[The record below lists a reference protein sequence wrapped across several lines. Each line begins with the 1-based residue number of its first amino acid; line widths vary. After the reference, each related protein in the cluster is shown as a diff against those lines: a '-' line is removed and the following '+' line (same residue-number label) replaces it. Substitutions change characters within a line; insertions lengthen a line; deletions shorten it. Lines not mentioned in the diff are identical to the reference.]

1 MELSKKQTD
10 ITKGVAILFMLL
22 LHLFCTR
29 EYEGLFKPL
38 IMIGNT
44 PLIYY
49 IALFG
54 DMCVAIYCFCSG
66 YGLMIGYKNNN
77 ENYFKKNLIRILKLY
92 INFWII
98 LFLFVLILGP
108 LMGRGSE
115 YPGNLKTFV
124 LTFTAINPAYN
135 GAWWF
140 LTTYIILVLL
150 SPHINKFVIKYNTLV
165 IIGVSLIVYFV
176 GYIQRIMV
184 PIVTDIEII
193 NYLLRQLALFGTSQF
208 PFIIGCI
215 FANRKLYSKIYNLV
229 DKNKLKNL
237 LCISIIIA
245 MIIAHGF
252 VQTLFVAAFTGI
264 IFIVVFNLIDKPMW
278 LDNLLS
284 YLSKHSTNMWLVHMF
299 FYMIFFK
306 DLVYAPKY
314 PILIFIWLVVL
325 CLGASYLTNLIYK
338 PIISL
343 LDKNLE
349 KIEQNRRGLSKSVT
363 VE

>member
-1 MELSKKQTD
+1 
-10 ITKGVAILFMLL
+10 
-22 LHLFCTR
+22 
-29 EYEGLFKPL
+29 
-38 IMIGNT
+38 MIGNT

-66 YGLMIGYKNNN
+66 YGLMIDYKNNN
-77 ENYFKKNLIRILKLY
+77 ENYLKKNLIRILKLY

-98 LFLFVLILGP
+98 LILFVLILGP
-108 LMGRGSE
+108 LMGRGNE
-115 YPGNLKTFV
+115 YPGDLKTFL
-124 LTFTAINPAYN
+124 LTFTAISPSYN

-150 SPHINKFVIKYNTLV
+150 SPYINKMVIRYNTVV
-165 IIGVSLIVYFV
+165 IIGLSVIVYFA

-184 PIVTDIEII
+184 PVVTSSKVI
-193 NYLLRQLALFGTSQF
+193 NYILSQAALFGTSQL
-208 PFIIGCI
+208 PFVIGCI
-215 FANRKLYSKIYNLV
+215 FADKKLYSKIYNLV
-229 DKNKLKNL
+229 NKSKLKNL
-237 LCISIIIA
+237 LCISIIIS

-264 IFIVVFNLIDKPMW
+264 IFIVVFNLIDKPLW

-314 PILIFIWLVVL
+314 PILIFVWLVVL
-325 CLGASYLTNLIYK
+325 CLGASYLINLIYK
-338 PIISL
+338 LIISL

-363 VE
+363 AEQYN